1 MLLPILFAATTAVP
15 TPLEMT
21 VSSASLFKNGYAVVV
36 HEGKLRGSGEYVID
50 ELPMAVL
57 GTMWLTA
64 SPGVK
69 LSRVLMTSEETSSE
83 TAAQNLD
90 DILRANVGRRLKF
103 WLNDKTDFE
112 GTLESADGTILV
124 VRSDAEMRVLPKSAV
139 AQISAPGGEIVWK
152 IKSKSTKPVIRFTA
166 TAGADS
172 KFYMVSMERG
182 LTWTPGYSIDITDKN
197 ALHLVAKATIL
208 NDLADLKGIEIRLI
222 TGFPNVPFLGYWDPF
237 TSRQSVDQFVGNV
250 MQMGTPAQLRDKSGV
265 GGMMNQMAPA
275 PGAFDDAFNVSTLPG
290 LSEEDLFFYR
300 LPDVT
305 MKRGDRGYYILFS
318 ANSAYSHIYEW
329 DIPDKVNSG
338 RYSQDD
344 GRPGDVWHS
353 LKFKN
358 TAKQPLTT
366 APATIFKDGEILGQ
380 DMLMYTSVA
389 AEALV
394 KMTKALDVRAEDLE
408 EETDRKVLEQPVR
421 GSNYDVVTLKGTLS
435 VHNRKAESI
444 KLKITKELTG
454 EMVSVDGNPKTR
466 TITKGLRAVNPRQ
479 LLEWTIDLK
488 PDEKRVLTYTY
499 RVHILR

>member
-1 MLLPILFAATTAVP
+1 MLLPILIATASAAP
-15 TPLEMT
+15 TPLEMS

-36 HEGKLRGSGEYVID
+36 HEGKLRGSGEYLID
-50 ELPMAVL
+50 DLPMAVL

-83 TAAQNLD
+83 TPAQSLD
-90 DILRANVGRRLKF
+90 EILRANVGRRLKF
-103 WLNDKTDFE
+103 FLNDKTELE
-112 GTLESADGTILV
+112 GTLESADGAILV
-124 VRSDAEMRVLPKSAV
+124 IRSSTEMRVLPKSAV
-139 AQISAPGGEIVWK
+139 AQISAPGGDVVWK

-197 ALHLVAKATIL
+197 DLHLVAKATIMD
-208 NDLADLKGIEIRLI
+208 DLAELKGVEVRLI

-237 TSRQSVDQFVGNV
+237 TSRQSVDQFVGGV
-250 MQMGTPAQLRDKSGV
+250 MQMGTPAQLRDKAGV

-275 PGAFDDAFNVSTLPG
+275 PGTFDDAFDVSALPG

-305 MKRGDRGYYILFS
+305 MKKGDRGYYILFS
-318 ANSAYSHIYEW
+318 AKSSYSHIYEW
-329 DIPDKVNSG
+329 DIPDKINAPS
-338 RYSQDD
+338 SD
-344 GRPGDVWHS
+344 RPGDVWHS

-380 DMLMYTSVA
+380 DMLMYTSVGA
-389 AEALV
+389 DALV

-408 EETDRKVLEQPVR
+408 EEVERKAVEQPVR
-421 GSNYDVVTLKGTLS
+421 GSYYDLVTLKGTLS
-435 VHNRKAESI
+435 VHNRKTEPI

-454 EMVSVDGNPKTR
+454 EMISTDGNPKVR
-466 TITKGLRAVNPRQ
+466 AITKGLRAVNPRH

-488 PDEKRVLTYTY
+488 PDEKRVLTYSY
-499 RVHILR
+499 RLYIPR